1 MQDWTIKKRI
11 LFGFIVVIG
20 INMLVGAF
28 ACFSIYKM
36 RNQADDIAGNWMP
49 GVYQLGNINSDH
61 KKVEVLLLS
70 HILADTKEETASID
84 AQLVEAHDLLS
95 KQVQDYASAVGAD
108 EKPLYEITV
117 ATLNNY
123 WSALQATRNLSL
135 NLQTKE
141 ANEEMKRNVLPA
153 YEKSREAIRKELDYN
168 KEGSDRVTTASV
180 STANQAS
187 TGVITGLVTALV
199 LALMAATAIIRG
211 TSKVLSSVAGT
222 LDTGSNEIAAAA
234 GQVSASSQSLAE
246 GASEQAASLE
256 ETSASLEEIGSMTKR
271 NAESAQSAQA
281 LSGETRAVA
290 EQGSQRTEEMQA
302 AMAAITEASAE
313 MARAIADI
321 KAGSDNASKIIRT
334 INEIA
339 FQTNILAL
347 NAAVEAARAG
357 EAGMGFAVVAEEVRN
372 LAQRSATAA
381 RETSQVIEASAAQS
395 ARGVAASGKVAACI
409 EEVGSKSRA
418 VRHSLTEIVSRA
430 REVDGLVSTIAAA
443 SREQS
448 VGLEQIAVAA
458 SRMDKI
464 TQGNAAGSEETA
476 AAAQEL
482 SSQSVELRA
491 SVRALVRIVGG
502 AHAAEAPQGKL
513 RRPAAVLSPARHGR
527 AGSLPGGLNGAFL
540 RP

>member
-1 MQDWTIKKRI
+1 MKNWTIKQRI
-11 LFGFIVVIG
+11 VINSAILCLVVVGLGVFAVGGILSLRKLGLILSDGAIPGLTYAQKIIG
-20 INMLVGAF
+20 G
-28 ACFSIYKM
+28 
-36 RNQADDIAGNWMP
+36 RNQIQIYLNQMVRAKTPAERVRLKEEMQAVSAAMNGYYDSYRGLIVGDDDRALFDKAVEARKLYVAAKAEFLQAIEADPAAAEKILDEKIAP
-49 GVYQLGNINSDH
+49 
-61 KKVEVLLLS
+61 
-70 HILADTKEETASID
+70 LADAYTAAVNGLVDFNNSRAAESGAHLKRVVEWLVVSIGLAGLVAVAGGIAFSLVNARRIARVLIDVSDGLD
-84 AQLVEAHDLLS
+84 A
-95 KQVQDYASAVGAD
+95 GAD
-108 EKPLYEITV
+108 
-117 ATLNNY
+117 
-123 WSALQATRNLSL
+123 
-135 NLQTKE
+135 
-141 ANEEMKRNVLPA
+141 
-153 YEKSREAIRKELDYN
+153 
-168 KEGSDRVTTASV
+168 
-180 STANQAS
+180 
-187 TGVITGLVTALV
+187 
-199 LALMAATAIIRG
+199 
-211 TSKVLSSVAGT
+211 
-222 LDTGSNEIAAAA
+222 
-234 GQVSASSQSLAE
+234 QVSAAADQVSVASQSLAE

>member
-1 MQDWTIKKRI
+1 MKNWTIKQRI
-11 LFGFIVVIG
+11 VINSAILCLVVVGLGVFAVGGILSLRKLGLILSDGAIPGLTYAQKIIG
-20 INMLVGAF
+20 G
-28 ACFSIYKM
+28 
-36 RNQADDIAGNWMP
+36 RNQIQIYLNQMVRAKTPAERVRLKEEMQAVSAAMNGYYDSYRGLIVGDDDRALFDKAVEARKLYVAAKAEFLQAIEADPAAAEKILDEKIAP
-49 GVYQLGNINSDH
+49 
-61 KKVEVLLLS
+61 
-70 HILADTKEETASID
+70 LADAYTAAVNGLVDFNNSRAAESGAHLKRVVEWLVVSIGLAGLVAVAGGIAFSLVNARRIARVLIDVSDGLD
-84 AQLVEAHDLLS
+84 A
-95 KQVQDYASAVGAD
+95 GAD
-108 EKPLYEITV
+108 QV
-117 ATLNNY
+117 
-123 WSALQATRNLSL
+123 
-135 NLQTKE
+135 
-141 ANEEMKRNVLPA
+141 
-153 YEKSREAIRKELDYN
+153 
-168 KEGSDRVTTASV
+168 
-180 STANQAS
+180 
-187 TGVITGLVTALV
+187 
-199 LALMAATAIIRG
+199 
-211 TSKVLSSVAGT
+211 SVA
-222 LDTGSNEIAAAA
+222 
-234 GQVSASSQSLAE
+234 SQSLAE